1 MSTGLTDLGYKTVLY
16 GEDGAML
23 YGLQEVEGLG
33 ERFFDTV
40 TGEVATNCWVSIS
53 DSHRGYFNE
62 NGVPLFIIKE
72 VEGDSVLVDDD
83 DNPLHGLIVRDG
95 LSLFADP
102 VTGVVHTGWFEVA
115 GFGRYYA
122 TSDYFLISGEAR
134 LNGSPFG
141 YSDFAWYYFDANSH
155 ALVTGWKYLSDGNK
169 WVYYNDLTGCM
180 LYGQQRLHSDANDTE
195 YHWYLLDS
203 FTGAASHGFQW
214 IRNQHKVVY
223 YDPVMSWMI
232 YGWNRV
238 NSVNYLFNNID
249 GHLQMLDTG
258 DSRKNYYINW
268 ALSIALD
275 DSHGYDQVYRW
286 GERGDY
292 DCSSLV
298 VSSLK
303 VAGLNTGGAT
313 YTGNMKSQLT
323 ANGFIWITDFSDLR
337 AGDILLNEAFHTA
350 IYLGNGILVHASGNE
365 FDDAI
370 GGMPGDQTGE
380 EIYIRTYYWRPW
392 NGILRLV

>member
-1 MSTGLTDLGYKTVLY
+1 M
-16 GEDGAML
+16 
-23 YGLQEVEGLG
+23 
-33 ERFFDTV
+33 
-40 TGEVATNCWVSIS
+40 
-53 DSHRGYFNE
+53 
-62 NGVPLFIIKE
+62 IKE

-83 DNPLHGLIVRDG
+83 DNPLHGLIARDG

-102 VTGVVHTGWFEVA
+102 VTGVVHSGWFEVA
-115 GFGRYYA
+115 DFGRYYA

-141 YSDFAWYYFDANSH
+141 YSDFAWYYFDVNSH
-155 ALVTGWKYLSDGNK
+155 VLVTGWKYLSGGNK
-169 WVYYNDLTGCM
+169 WVYYNDSTGCM
-180 LYGQQRLHSDANDTE
+180 LYGQQRLHSDANDVE

-223 YDPVMSWMI
+223 YDPIMSWMI

-238 NSVNYLFNNID
+238 NSVNYFFNSID

-258 DSRKNYYINW
+258 DSRKNNYINW

-275 DSHGYDQVYRW
+275 DSHGYDQAYRW

-303 VAGLNTGGAT
+303 AAGLNTGGAT

-323 ANGFIWITDFSDLR
+323 ANGFIWVTDFSDLR

-365 FDDAI
+365 FDDAV
-370 GGMPGDQTGE
+370 GGIPGDQTGE

-392 NGILRLV
+392 NGVLRLV